1 MGDNFIGEIRMFAY
15 DKVPTGWV
23 PCNGAM
29 LNIQQNAALYS
40 LLGATF
46 GGDGRT
52 NFGIPDLRGRAPL
65 ATAVQLG
72 IAQGEK
78 GGAETVTLGM
88 SNLPSHTHA
97 LLVSPSPGQNSVAT
111 NDASVFAQAAAP
123 STTVP
128 AEKTYG
134 AATTGNIVAMNT
146 GTCAVTG
153 SGNAH
158 NNLQPSLGMCFC
170 IATRGIYPTRP

>member
-78 GGAETVTLGM
+78 GGAETVALGV
-88 SNLPSHTHA
+88 SNLPGHTHA
-97 LLVSPSPGQNSVAT
+97 LLVSPNSSTDVSAK
-111 NDASVFAQAAAP
+111 DGASVFAQATAP
-123 STTVP
+123 STTIPV
-128 AEKTYG
+128 EKTYG
-134 AATTGNIVAMNT
+134 TATTGNIVAMNT
-146 GTCAVTG
+146 GTCTATG

-158 NNLQPSLGMCFC
+158 NNLQPSLGIGFC
-170 IATRGIYPTRP
+170 IATIGIYPSRP